1 MIFINR
7 ITKLINLKNHIV
19 IPRHSDQNHSLLIA
33 NFASRHQRCIM
44 NFSQIPGQK
53 AVIDRLRSSV
63 AENRVSHALLFNGPE
78 GSGKFAI
85 ALAFARYISCE
96 KRTSEDACGVCPSCA
111 KYNKLIHPDLHFVF
125 PVIKKKTGTET
136 VSDTFIAQWREMVLR
151 SPYFSLSTWTEAM
164 EVANEQ
170 AMIPVAEAA
179 EIIKKL
185 SLKSF
190 ESDFKIMIIWLPE
203 KMNPETANKLLKII
217 EEPPERTL
225 FILVSEEDDRLLPTI
240 TSRCQ
245 HIRIPAISGEDMSR
259 YLEKELGMGRTRAE
273 EIASIANGN
282 LVRAMELAREDDN
295 SVVYLDRFTRLMRTA
310 YSRDIQSLVSWS
322 EETATLGRERQKS
335 FLSYSLR
342 MIRENFVL
350 NLGGRE
356 NNFAYLTQAESDF
369 SLKFHPFINENNIH
383 ALDREFNLAY
393 AHIESN
399 GNTKMIFLDLAL
411 RTMRLIR

>member
-1 MIFINR
+1 
-7 ITKLINLKNHIV
+7 
-19 IPRHSDQNHSLLIA
+19 
-33 NFASRHQRCIM
+33 M

-63 AENRVSHALLFNGPE
+63 AENRVSHALLFYGPE

-96 KRTSEDACGVCPSCA
+96 KRTAEDACGVCPSCV
-111 KYNKLIHPDLHFVF
+111 KYDKLIHPDLHFVF
-125 PVIKKKTGTET
+125 PVIKKKSGTEA
-136 VSDTFIAQWREMVLR
+136 VSDTYIAQWREMVLR
-151 SPYFSLSTWTEAM
+151 SAWFSLSTWTEAM

-170 AMIPVAEAA
+170 ALIPVAEAA
-179 EIIKKL
+179 EIIRKL

-203 KMNPETANKLLKII
+203 KMNAETANKLLKMI
-217 EEPPERTL
+217 EEPPARTL

-245 HIRIPAISGEDMSR
+245 HIRIPAIPSEALSAHLVKTMCMDPV
-259 YLEKELGMGRTRAE
+259 RAS
-273 EIASIANGN
+273 EIAAIANGN
-282 LVRAMELAREDDN
+282 MVRALELAREDDN
-295 SVVYLDRFTRLMRTA
+295 TVVHLDRFTKLMRTA
-310 YSRDIQSLVSWS
+310 YTRDIHALVTWS
-322 EETATLGRERQKS
+322 EETAALGRERQKS

-342 MIRENFVL
+342 MIRENFIL
-350 NLGGRE
+350 NFSGKE
-356 NNFAYLTQAESDF
+356 NKLVYLTRAEDEF
-369 SLKFHPFINENNIH
+369 SGRFHPFINEKNIN
-383 ALDREFNLAY
+383 ALNREFNLAY
-393 AHIESN
+393 AHVESN

>member
-1 MIFINR
+1 
-7 ITKLINLKNHIV
+7 
-19 IPRHSDQNHSLLIA
+19 
-33 NFASRHQRCIM
+33 M

-63 AENRVSHALLFNGPE
+63 AENRVSHALLFYGPE

-96 KRTSEDACGVCPSCA
+96 KRTAEDACGICPSCV
-111 KYNKLIHPDLHFVF
+111 KYDKLIHPDLHFVF
-125 PVIKKKTGTET
+125 PVIKKKSGTES

-151 SPYFSLSTWTEAM
+151 SPWFSLSTWTEAM

-170 AMIPVAEAA
+170 ALIPVAEAA
-179 EIIKKL
+179 EIIRKL

-203 KMNPETANKLLKII
+203 KMNAETANKLLKMI
-217 EEPPERTL
+217 EEPPARTL

-245 HIRIPAISGEDMSR
+245 HIRIPSIQSD
-259 YLEKELGMGRTRAE
+259 ELSAHLVKTMGMDHARAS
-273 EIASIANGN
+273 EIAAIANGN
-282 LVRAMELAREDDN
+282 MVRAMELAREDDN
-295 SVVYLDRFTRLMRTA
+295 SAVHLERFTKLMRTA
-310 YSRDIQSLVSWS
+310 WTRDIHSLVTWS

-342 MIRENFVL
+342 MIRENFIL
-350 NLGGRE
+350 NFNGRE
-356 NNFAYLTQAESDF
+356 NRLVYLTRAEDEF
-369 SLKFHPFINENNIH
+369 SEKFHPFINEKNIN
-383 ALDREFNLAY
+383 ALNREFNLAY
-393 AHIESN
+393 AHVESN

>member
-1 MIFINR
+1 
-7 ITKLINLKNHIV
+7 
-19 IPRHSDQNHSLLIA
+19 
-33 NFASRHQRCIM
+33 M
-44 NFSQIPGQK
+44 NFSQIPGQQ
-53 AVIDRLRSSV
+53 AVLDRLRNSV
-63 AENRVSHALLFNGPE
+63 TENRVSHALLFYGPE

-96 KRTSEDACGVCPSCA
+96 RRTAEDACGVCPSCA
-111 KYNKLIHPDLHFVF
+111 KYDKLIHPDLHFVF
-125 PVIKKKTGTET
+125 PVIKKKSGSES

-170 AMIPVAEAA
+170 ALIPVAEAA
-179 EIIKKL
+179 EIIRKL

-203 KMNPETANKLLKII
+203 KMNAETANKLLKMI
-217 EEPPERTL
+217 EEPPARTL

-245 HIRIPAISGEDMSR
+245 HIRIPAIASDELGAH
-259 YLEKELGMGRTRAE
+259 LEKAMGMDPVRAS
-273 EIASIANGN
+273 EIAAIANGN
-282 LVRAMELAREDDN
+282 MVRAMELARADDN
-295 SVVYLDRFTRLMRTA
+295 TAAYLDRFTKLMRTA
-310 YSRDIQSLVSWS
+310 WTRDIHSLVTWS
-322 EETATLGRERQKS
+322 EETAALGRERQKS

-342 MIRENFVL
+342 MLRENFIL
-350 NLGGRE
+350 NFNGRE
-356 NNFAYLTQAESDF
+356 NRLVYLTRAEDDF
-369 SLKFHPFINENNIH
+369 SGKFHPFINEKNIY
-383 ALDREFNLAY
+383 ALNREFNLAY
-393 AHIESN
+393 AHVESN

>member
-1 MIFINR
+1 
-7 ITKLINLKNHIV
+7 
-19 IPRHSDQNHSLLIA
+19 
-33 NFASRHQRCIM
+33 M

-63 AENRVSHALLFNGPE
+63 AENRVSHALLFYGPE

-96 KRTSEDACGVCPSCA
+96 KRTAEDACGVCPSCV
-111 KYNKLIHPDLHFVF
+111 KYDKLIHPDLHFVF
-125 PVIKKKTGTET
+125 PVIKKKSATET
-136 VSDTFIAQWREMVLR
+136 VSDTYIAQWREMVLR
-151 SPYFSLSTWTEAM
+151 SAWFSLSTWTEAM

-170 AMIPVAEAA
+170 ALIPVAEAA
-179 EIIKKL
+179 EIIRKL

-203 KMNPETANKLLKII
+203 KMNAETANKLLKMI
-217 EEPPERTL
+217 EEPPARTL

-245 HIRIPAISGEDMSR
+245 HIRIPAIPSEDLSAHMV
-259 YLEKELGMGRTRAE
+259 KTLGIDTVRAS
-273 EIASIANGN
+273 EIAAIANGN
-282 LVRAMELAREDDN
+282 MVRAMELAREDDN
-295 SVVYLDRFTRLMRTA
+295 TAVHLDRFTKLMRTA
-310 YSRDIQSLVSWS
+310 YARDIHALVTWS
-322 EETATLGRERQKS
+322 EETAALGRERQKS

-342 MIRENFVL
+342 MIRENFIL
-350 NLGGRE
+350 NFNGKE
-356 NNFAYLTQAESDF
+356 NRLVYLTRAEDEF
-369 SLKFHPFINENNIH
+369 SGKFHPFINEKNIN
-383 ALDREFNLAY
+383 ALNREFNLAY
-393 AHIESN
+393 AHVESN